1 MMPHVVNAG
10 ARLDRLPMSAFHWKT
25 LGLVGAGMFLDA
37 FELTMAS
44 GVLGALIKEGWSDL
58 AHNAAFISVTF
69 AGMVLGAWFAGILGD
84 RFGRSFC
91 YRVNLL
97 LFGIPSIAAAFAPS
111 MDWLIGA
118 RFLMGLG
125 MGAEIVVG
133 FVTLSEF
140 VPPGPRGRA
149 GATLSAMM
157 NSAVFLSAFAGYLI
171 IPEIGWRWMF
181 AIVGGCALVVWAF
194 RQGLPE
200 SPRWL
205 ESKGRLAE
213 AQQVLERI
221 EREVGCSSPV
231 VTMDG
236 TPVSSSRHVPLRQ
249 LFSRGLIS
257 RTLVGGTLL
266 VALNTFFFSFA
277 AWLPTFFVKQGLTVS
292 ASLGFNALMSAG
304 APVGALIGVWLSD
317 RVPRKKS
324 IALLCTI
331 MAMLAVVYP
340 NVSSTAVLLTV
351 GFVLLTTAYTVAA
364 LSFAVYVPELFPTE
378 LRMRGAGFCNTMGRA
393 AVVLTPYLVVPLFQS
408 VGIGGVIALVVG
420 CLLLAALVVATFGVE
435 TRQVAL
441 EKLNPSLKSI

>member
-1 MMPHVVNAG
+1 MSEILNAG

-44 GVLGALIKEGWSDL
+44 GILGVLIKEGWSDL

-69 AGMVLGAWFAGILGD
+69 AGMVCGAWFAGILGD

-97 LFGIPSIAAAFAPS
+97 IFGIPSIAAAFAPS
-111 MDWLIGA
+111 MEWLILA

-140 VPPGPRGRA
+140 VPPGPRGKA
-149 GATLSAMM
+149 GAALSAVM
-157 NSAVFLSAFAGYLI
+157 NSAVFVSAFAGYLI

-205 ESKGRLAE
+205 ESKGRYEE
-213 AQQVLERI
+213 AQSVLRKI
-221 EREVGCSSPV
+221 ETAVGRSSQTEPIAV
-231 VTMDG
+231 PPTAL
-236 TPVSSSRHVPLRQ
+236 SSHAPLSL
-249 LFSRGLIS
+249 LFSRELIS
-257 RTLVGGTLL
+257 RTLVGSVLL

-277 AWLPTFFVKQGLTVS
+277 AWLPTFFVKQGFTVS
-292 ASLGFNALMSAG
+292 TSLGFNTLMSAG
-304 APVGALIGVWLSD
+304 APVGALVGVWLSD

-324 IALLCTI
+324 IVVACVI
-331 MAMLAVVYP
+331 MTVLAVIYP
-340 NVSSTAVLLTV
+340 NVSSVAALLTT
-351 GFVLLTTAYTVAA
+351 GFVLFTTAYTAAA
-364 LSFAVYVPELFPTE
+364 LSFAIYVPELFPTE
-378 LRMRGAGFCNTMGRA
+378 MRMRGAGFCNTMGRGM
-393 AVVLTPYLVVPLFQS
+393 VVLTPYLVVPLFQS
-408 VGIGGVIALVVG
+408 AGIAGVIALVVG
-420 CLLLAALVVATFGVE
+420 SLLLAAFVVAAFGVE

-441 EKLNPSLKSI
+441 EKLSPSLKSI